1 MFDRRIKG
9 IPIIA
14 VLRGITPEEAIPVGE
29 MLSGAGIVVMEVT
42 LNSPKPYESIQQLSQ
57 HFGAERLVGAGTVT
71 SPDQVLRVKQ
81 AGGRLVVS
89 PHTDVEIIR
98 VAKAENMVVVPG
110 CFSPTE
116 ILMALRAGADAIKL
130 FPANMMPPAAVKA
143 LRAVFPRPIE
153 LFTTG
158 GIDANNMAEYLKSG
172 ADGFGI
178 GSSLYKPGKPLSE
191 IEKDITSLVM
201 ALQRAQDNLKITKQ

>member
-1 MFDRRIKG
+1 MFDHRIKG

-14 VLRGITPEEAIPVGE
+14 VLRGITPDEAIPVGE
-29 MLSGAGIVVMEVT
+29 VLSGAGIVVMEVT
-42 LNSPKPYESIQQLSQ
+42 LNSPEPYQSIQQLSQ
-57 HFGAERLVGAGTVT
+57 HFGVERLVGAGTVT

-130 FPANMMPPAAVKA
+130 FPAEMMPPVAVKA

>member
-1 MFDRRIKG
+1 MFDHRIKG

-29 MLSGAGIVVMEVT
+29 VLSGAGIVVMEVT
-42 LNSPKPYESIQQLSQ
+42 LNSPEPYQSIRQLSQ
-57 HFGAERLVGAGTVT
+57 HFDVERLVGAGTVT
-71 SPDQVLRVKQ
+71 SLDQVLRVKQ
-81 AGGRLVVS
+81 AGGRLIIS
-89 PHTDVEIIR
+89 PHMDVEIIR

-116 ILMALRAGADAIKL
+116 IIKAIRAGADAIKL
-130 FPANMMPPAAVKA
+130 FPAEMMPPAAVKA
-143 LRAVFPRPIE
+143 LRAVFPPPIE
-153 LFTTG
+153 LFATG
-158 GIDANNMAEYLKSG
+158 GIDANNMTEYLKSG
-172 ADGFGI
+172 TDGFCI

-191 IEKDITSLVM
+191 IEKDVTSLVM